1 MIRLIK
7 RGQMFQVDGTFRG
20 TRLRGSLGSASK
32 EPAARIKSR
41 LENAMIEGPASQ
53 TWRDLRSVLPKTT
66 YARFAAYSGVKP
78 GTAPTWLELETAF
91 YKRLKQRVSLDQLSP
106 RTEERYGAIVEK
118 FADYLQGHH
127 ISDLHHVTKAVV
139 EDFTSARRDRL
150 DTTVLRLLF
159 AFAVEHEMLDKIPVC
174 AESKRRVSPER
185 GAEPFTSEEL
195 AKLREHAGED
205 LPLFLLLRWT
215 GLRGSD
221 IVSLRWSEIDF
232 DAGELAHTAQKNGKR
247 VVIPLHKELLA
258 CLRDLWVARAEYGEY
273 SDPVALHP
281 KTKLPMSRPVLYNRM
296 VKLGERAGVSG
307 VHPHR
312 FRDTLAV
319 DLLAKGASIYDVA
332 KILGDNVATIERHY
346 TPFVSALPQHD
357 RFRKQ
362 FRPTHFAYP

>member
-53 TWRDLRSVLPKTT
+53 TWRDLRTVLPKAT
-66 YARFAAYSGVKP
+66 YARFAAYSGVKA
-78 GTAPTWLELETAF
+78 GTAPTWLDLETAF
-91 YKRLKQRVSLDQLSP
+91 YKHLKQRVTSGQLSP

-118 FADYLQGHH
+118 FADYLQGRR

-139 EDFTSARRDRL
+139 ADFKASRRDCL

-159 AFAVEHEMLDKIPVC
+159 AFAVEREMLDKVPVC
-174 AESKRRVSPER
+174 AENKRRATPER
-185 GAEPFTSEEL
+185 GAEPFTAEEL
-195 AKLREHAGED
+195 SKLREHAGD
-205 LPLFLLLRWT
+205 DTALFLLLRWT

-221 IVSLRWSEIDF
+221 IVSLRWSEVDF
-232 DAGELAHTAQKNGKR
+232 DAGEMSHTAQKNGKR
-247 VVIPLHKELLA
+247 VVIPIHKELLA
-258 CLRDLWVARAEYGEY
+258 CLHDLWDARAEYGEY

-281 KTKLPMSRPVLYNRM
+281 KTKLRMSRPVLYNRM
-296 VKLGERAGVSG
+296 VKLGERAGVPG

-332 KILGDNVATIERHY
+332 KILGDCVATIERHY
-346 TPFVSALPQHD
+346 TPFVPALRNRVRTLLD
-357 RFRKQ
+357 NDKGMESR
-362 FRPTHFAYP
+362 